1 MTAPD
6 GPVAAPVP
14 GVDEAEWD
22 KLVER
27 GRSTGEVHADQVS
40 HVLRHVELSE
50 TVLTDVHDAMAGAGI
65 AIDDKL
71 DDDHHDSDDSDDD
84 DTPVG
89 TRREVLLESV
99 PEAPGAG
106 ETDADEDRKSTRLN
120 SSHPE

>member
-1 MTAPD
+1 MTVEQ
-6 GPVAAPVP
+6 PVASPVP

-27 GRSTGEVHADQVS
+27 GRTNGEVHADQVS

-50 TVLTDVHDAMAGAGI
+50 TVLTDVHAAMAGAGI

-71 DDDHHDSDDSDDD
+71 DDDHHDSDDD

-89 TRREVLLESV
+89 TRREVLLENV
-99 PEAPGAG
+99 APGMML
-106 ETDADEDRKSTRLN
+106 TK
-120 SSHPE
+120 HC